1 MKKCNIWYWKNGAH
15 ILNLG
20 EQLAPKIVNHFGVEC
35 KEISKSQK
43 HYDHEA
49 WGDRCIFLIG
59 SELVGHR
66 FSKKTV
72 YEEASCNN
80 LHVWGM
86 GAGSDLNLKNRVPSN
101 VYKKIKIH
109 AVRGPISQR
118 IIRLGSDLPMGDPA
132 FLMPEI
138 LPIDKN
144 PSDNIT
150 YVPHHS
156 TLSSVNRDV
165 DDILN
170 DIGAN
175 KYINI
180 IFNKSHFQNVLEKL
194 LSSKFVL
201 TSTLHTAI
209 LCISYGVPWAPIQLS
224 GEVVGGKHHPLKWL
238 DVMKWLN
245 VPDEEFY
252 FVKNYKEG
260 IAWWDTV
267 GSKIKIP
274 DLEPLVKSFPF

>member
-1 MKKCNIWYWKNGAH
+1 MKKCNIWYWKNGTN

-20 EQLAPKIVNHFGVEC
+20 EQLAPKIVNHFGIEC

-43 HYDHEA
+43 HYDHKA

-72 YEEASCNN
+72 YEEAACSS

-86 GAGSDLNLKNRVPSN
+86 GAGSDLDLKSRVSQDI
-101 VYKKIKIH
+101 YAKIKIH
-109 AVRGPISQR
+109 AVRGPISQK
-118 IIRLGSDLPMGDPA
+118 IIGLGPDLPMGDPA

-138 LPIDKN
+138 LPMN
-144 PSDNIT
+144 QSPTGGIT

-156 TLSSVNRDV
+156 TLSSVNRNI

-175 KYINI
+175 EYINVV
-180 IFNKSHFQNVLEKL
+180 FKKFHFQDVFEKL

-209 LCISYGVPWAPIQLS
+209 LCVSYGIPWAPIQIP

-245 VPDEEFY
+245 ISDEQFY
-252 FVKNYKEG
+252 FVKDYKSG
-260 IAWWDTV
+260 IAWWESV

-274 DLEPLVKSFPF
+274 DLEPLAKSFPF